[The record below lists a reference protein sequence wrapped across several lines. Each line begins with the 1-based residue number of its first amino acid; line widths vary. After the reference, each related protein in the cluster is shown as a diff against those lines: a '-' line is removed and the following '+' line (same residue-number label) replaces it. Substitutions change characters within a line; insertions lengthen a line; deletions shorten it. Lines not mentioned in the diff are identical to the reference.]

1 MLGNGGATLLELRAG
16 GLRMQSTVS
25 ELIVALLK
33 RSGVRYVAG
42 VPAGQLL
49 GVMDALGRDPD
60 ITYVTTRHEEAAGH
74 MADAISRV
82 TPTLGVCFGTTGPG
96 ATNLLPGVAAAWADN
111 IPLVALTGN
120 NQSFL
125 VYPAHDNL
133 QDGDH
138 VGLYRPITKWN
149 AVVGNA
155 DRAPELVERALRT
168 ARSGRPGPVH
178 LDIPVDVGFQRR
190 AFDLDG
196 FRSPE
201 PSRPLGDPDL
211 MSRAAAALAGARRPV
226 LLAGGGVVRSGATEA
241 FRALATLTGFPATTT
256 LMGLG
261 VIPPDHPS
269 HIGSGGWYGG
279 EAPLRALQEADVVL
293 AVGCKFSSWTV
304 IDKPPAYPRRQGQT
318 IIQVDIDPE
327 MLGKN
332 ARIDL
337 GIVGDARRVLEE
349 LAQALK
355 TTRFA
360 PDPRW
365 RETLAAERE
374 RYRALVNSIADQRAV
389 GAEEPPNDAA
399 AARALAAVIDREAI
413 VAFDGGQIMEWT
425 HTFIPV
431 AEPDRH
437 LFNPGMGHLGFGQ
450 PFANAAK
457 LAHPGREVI
466 NIAGDGGFGCTV
478 QELETAAR
486 YGLGVINVV
495 CNDSAW
501 GMYKPIEEQVFQN
514 PRMGTRLTSVNFAR
528 VAEGFGCYGER
539 VTRLEELPAA
549 FARARASGKPAVLDV
564 PVRFAPH
571 PMDRLWMEIVFAGVD
586 LPVPRSAQKAA

>member
-1 MLGNGGATLLELRAG
+1 
-16 GLRMQSTVS
+16 
-25 ELIVALLK
+25 VALLK
-33 RSGVRYVAG
+33 KHGVRFVAG
-42 VPAGQLL
+42 VPAGQLV
-49 GVMDALGRDPD
+49 GVMDALGRDRE

-82 TPTLGVCFGTTGPG
+82 TNSVGVCFGTTGPG
-96 ATNLLPGVAAAWADN
+96 ATNLLPGVAAAAADN
-111 IPLVALTGN
+111 IPLLALTGN

-138 VGLYRPITKWN
+138 LALYRPITKWN
-149 AVVGNA
+149 AVLRDA
-155 DRAPELVERALRT
+155 DRAPELVERAFRAAL
-168 ARSGRPGPVH
+168 SGRPGAVH

-190 AFDLDG
+190 RFEID
-196 FRSPE
+196 RSPAQL
-201 PSRPLGDPDL
+201 PGRPLGDPDL
-211 MSRAAAALAGARRPV
+211 IGRAAIALLSAERPL

-241 FRALATLTGFPATTT
+241 FRALVQLTSFPATTT

-269 HIGSGGWYGG
+269 NIGSGGWYGG
-279 EAPLRALQEADVVL
+279 EAALKAMQEADVIL
-293 AVGCKFSSWTV
+293 AVGCKFSTWTV
-304 IDKPPAYPRRQGQT
+304 IDKPPRYPRRSGQT
-318 IIQVDIDPE
+318 LIQIDIDPE

-337 GIVGDARRVLEE
+337 GIAGDARRVLEE
-349 LAQALK
+349 LAQALRGS
-355 TTRFA
+355 RFA
-360 PDPRW
+360 ADPGW
-365 RETLAAERE
+365 KAALGAERD
-374 RYRALVNSIADQRAV
+374 RYRALVSSIADQRAV
-389 GAEEPPNDAA
+389 GAEAPPNEAA
-399 AARALAAVIDREAI
+399 VARALAAIIDREAI

-431 AEPDRH
+431 REPNNGH

-457 LAHPGREVI
+457 LAHPEREVV

-486 YGLGVINVV
+486 YGLNVINVV

-514 PRMGTRLTSVNFAR
+514 PRMGTRLTEVNFAR
-528 VAEGFGCYGER
+528 VGEGFGCYGER
-539 VTRLEELPAA
+539 VTRLEDLGAA
-549 FARARASGKPAVLDV
+549 FVRARASGKPAVLDV
-564 PVRFAPH
+564 PVRFTPH
-571 PMDRLWMEIVFAGVD
+571 PMDRLWMEIVFANVE
-586 LPVPRSAQKAA
+586 LPQPGAAEEAA

>member
-1 MLGNGGATLLELRAG
+1 ME
-16 GLRMQSTVS
+16 STVS
-25 ELIVALLK
+25 EILVALLK
-33 RSGVRYVAG
+33 KHGVRFVAG
-42 VPAGQLL
+42 VPAGQLV
-49 GVMDALGRDPD
+49 GVMDALGRDRE

-82 TPTLGVCFGTTGPG
+82 TNSVGVCFGTTGPG
-96 ATNLLPGVAAAWADN
+96 ATNLLPGVAAAAADN
-111 IPLVALTGN
+111 IPLLALTGN

-138 VGLYRPITKWN
+138 LALYRPITKWN
-149 AVVGNA
+149 AVLRDA
-155 DRAPELVERALRT
+155 DRAPELVERAFRT
-168 ARSGRPGPVH
+168 ALSGRPGAVH

-190 AFDLDG
+190 RFEID
-196 FRSPE
+196 RSPAQL
-201 PSRPLGDPDL
+201 PGRPLGDPDL
-211 MSRAAAALAGARRPV
+211 IGRAAIALLSAERPL

-241 FRALATLTGFPATTT
+241 FRALVKLTSFPATTT

-269 HIGSGGWYGG
+269 NIGCGGWYGG
-279 EAPLRALQEADVVL
+279 EAALKAMQEADVIL
-293 AVGCKFSSWTV
+293 AVGCKFSTWTV
-304 IDKPPAYPRRQGQT
+304 IDKPPRYPRRSGQT
-318 IIQVDIDPE
+318 LIQIDIDPE

-337 GIVGDARRVLEE
+337 GIAGDARRVLEE
-349 LAQALK
+349 LAQALRGG
-355 TTRFA
+355 RFA
-360 PDPRW
+360 ADPRW
-365 RETLAAERE
+365 KAALGSDRD

-389 GAEEPPNDAA
+389 GAEAPPNEAA
-399 AARALAAVIDREAI
+399 VARALAEIIDREAI

-431 AEPDRH
+431 REPERH

-457 LAHPGREVI
+457 LAHPQREVV

-486 YGLGVINVV
+486 YGLNVINVV

-514 PRMGTRLTSVNFAR
+514 PRMGTRLTGVNFAR
-528 VAEGFGCYGER
+528 VGEGFGCYGER
-539 VTRLEELPAA
+539 VTRLDDLGPA

-564 PVRFAPH
+564 PVRFTPH
-571 PMDRLWMEIVFAGVD
+571 PMDRLWMEIVFANVE
-586 LPVPRSAQKAA
+586 LPQPRAAEAAA